1 MSEQKCISTNETNP
15 PRASSTKSTSK
26 TEPVIEGPTFSYY
39 WCVACAVAITAVILG
54 VYYFYLKP
62 QILGLVFYR
71 ETIFHHRIIIG
82 TDWGCENAFGG
93 KSTAGMLK
101 KQFKRIS
108 ETKNI
113 FVIEDDPTLDISQT
127 EDDITICMQWLGLSK
142 EFKNVYVWQYKNDE
156 RLNEINRVI
165 KKTELE
171 GATLQFICRTGPKCD
186 FLKDNKFNVFKVDD
200 YIQES
205 DFQGMISQN
214 TELTEH
220 E

>member
-15 PRASSTKSTSK
+15 PRASSTKSSSK

-39 WCVACAVAITAVILG
+39 WWFACAVAIVAVILG
-54 VYYFYLKP
+54 VYYFYPKP
-62 QILGLVFYR
+62 QMSGLVFYR
-71 ETIFHHRIIIG
+71 ETIFHTRSLVSG
-82 TDWGCENAFGG
+82 DSGCEWALGG

-101 KQFKRIS
+101 KQFKIVS

-113 FVIEDDPTLDISQT
+113 FIIEDEPLHGLSET
-127 EDDITICMQWLGLSK
+127 ENSITICMQKLGLSK
-142 EFKNVYVWQYKNDE
+142 EFKNVYVWESKNDE

-165 KKTELE
+165 KKTGLE
-171 GATLQFICRTGPKCD
+171 GATLQFICRTGPKCE
-186 FLKDNKFNVFKVDD
+186 FLKDNKFNVFEVYG